1 MRTIREVFLGVC
13 VAVAGVCMFIAWRGL
28 KLWPMIA
35 SPTRAYY
42 LLLLLLGLVPAVAA
56 ILLMRNA
63 SRRMFNALSLSS
75 VCLAVLQFASLSR
88 EYILCYTPG

>member
-1 MRTIREVFLGVC
+1 MRTIREIFLSVC
-13 VAVAGVCMFIAWRGL
+13 VAVAGVCVFIAWRGL

-35 SPTRAYY
+35 LPTRTYY
-42 LLLLLLGLVPAVAA
+42 LLLLLLGLVPAIAA
-56 ILLMRNA
+56 LLIMRNA
-63 SRRMFNALSLSS
+63 GRRMFVTLSIAS